1 MFVEQARLGR
11 VWIQEQNKI
20 ADFQKW
26 RQEMAWSREIK
37 YIITIG
43 NKLSQ
48 INDTPMYSKMIFI
61 KQHNVNISL

>member
-20 ADFQKW
+20 ADFQKS

-37 YIITIG
+37 YIITIE
-43 NKLSQ
+43 NKLMTRQ
-48 INDTPMYSKMIFI
+48 Y
-61 KQHNVNISL
+61 V